1 MTRTIDNTN
10 ATYVPE
16 GIARPSNLSG
26 WEVSNTFI
34 LLIPVIV
41 CSCSI
46 ALHMPQYREFS
57 DESKTGSARCAILY
71 ISYRCTRRV
80 NRCTNLLE
88 LFPYAIASN
97 TARALLRKCEMQ
109 RKGDLAGS
117 TRTR

>member
-1 MTRTIDNTN
+1 MARTVDNPN
-10 ATYVPE
+10 ATYLPE
-16 GIARPSNLSG
+16 GIARLSNLSG
-26 WEVSNTFI
+26 WEVRNTFI

-41 CSCSI
+41 SCCSI

-57 DESKTGSARCAILY
+57 DESKTGSARCAIMY

-97 TARALLRKCEMQ
+97 IGRGLIRKCKMQ
-109 RKGDLAGS
+109 RKGDLAVS